1 MKPAPFAYH
10 APATLSEAVSVL
22 AQLGDQGRVLAG
34 GQSLL
39 PLMNFR
45 LAQPAH
51 LVDIRRLD
59 ELDYIRS
66 NDGWLAI
73 GARVRQA
80 ALERSEDVRARWP
93 LLVETIALVGHP
105 PIRHQGTV
113 CGSVAHADPAAE
125 LPAALL
131 ALGAEVVLATEQG
144 EQRLPIGEFVLGP
157 YATACPTGGLLKEV
171 RVPAQ
176 DASTGYAFVESSRRH
191 GDFAIAGA
199 AALLRVEQGRIDRA
213 AIALCGVAGTP
224 VRASRAEGVLHG
236 TRGAADFEAA
246 AQAAV
251 DELEPPADVHGSA
264 EFRRNVARVCVQR
277 ALERALAQ
285 AQGGAA

>member
-10 APATLSEAVSVL
+10 APASMGEARSML
-22 AQLGDQGRVLAG
+22 TQLGDQGRVLAG

-66 NDGWLAI
+66 DDGWLAI
-73 GARVRQA
+73 GARARQA
-80 ALERSEDVRARWP
+80 TVERSPEVAARCP
-93 LLVETIALVGHP
+93 LLVETVALVGHP

-131 ALGAEVVLATEQG
+131 ALGAEVVLSTEQG
-144 EQRLPIGEFVLGP
+144 DRHLPIDAFVLGP
-157 YATACPTGGLLKEV
+157 YATACPTGGLVTEI

-176 DASTGYAFVESSRRH
+176 DAATGYAFVESSRRH

-199 AALLRVEQGRIDRA
+199 AVLLRVDQGDVDRA
-213 AIALCGVAGTP
+213 TIALCGVAGTP
-224 VRASRAEGVLHG
+224 VRAGKAEALLQG
-236 TRGAADFEAA
+236 TGGAGELAAAAD
-246 AQAAV
+246 AAV
-251 DELEPPADVHGSA
+251 EELDPPSDMHGSA
-264 EFRRNVARVCVQR
+264 AFRRNVARVCVQR
-277 ALERALAQ
+277 ALERAWAR
-285 AQGGAA
+285 AQGGAV

>member
-1 MKPAPFAYH
+1 MKPAPFTYH
-10 APATLSEAVSVL
+10 APASMGEALSTL

-45 LAQPAH
+45 LAQPVH

-66 NDGWLAI
+66 DDGWLAI
-73 GARVRQA
+73 GARVCQA
-80 ALERSEDVRARWP
+80 AVERSSEVAAWCP
-93 LLVETIALVGHP
+93 LLVETVALVGHP
-105 PIRHQGTV
+105 PIRHQGTL

-131 ALGAEVVLATEQG
+131 ALGAEVLLSAEQG
-144 EQRLPIGEFVLGP
+144 DRRLTIDEFIRGP

-171 RVPAQ
+171 RIPSQ

-199 AALLRVEQGRIDRA
+199 AVLLRVEQSGIHHV
-213 AIALCGVAGTP
+213 AITLCGVAETP
-224 VRASRAEGVLHG
+224 VRAANAEAVLQ
-236 TRGAADFEAA
+236 GAQGADGFPAA

-251 DELEPPADVHGSA
+251 EELAPPTDMHGSSD
-264 EFRRNVARVCVQR
+264 FRRNVARVCVQR
-277 ALERALAQ
+277 ALERALAR
-285 AQGGAA
+285 AQGGAV